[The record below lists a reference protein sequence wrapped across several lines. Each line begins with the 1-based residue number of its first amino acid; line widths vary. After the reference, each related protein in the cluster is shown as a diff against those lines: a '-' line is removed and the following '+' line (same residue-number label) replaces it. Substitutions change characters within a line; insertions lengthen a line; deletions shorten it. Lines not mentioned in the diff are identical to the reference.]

1 MVLQYILRMIRSGW
15 KLILA
20 CGLIGLAISLVIS
33 LNTLPLYR
41 TEATFII
48 SPSPNLPSSRDAV
61 SALAALDTLK
71 IFDTYGEVLT
81 SQRVYD
87 AALQQLALTA
97 ADLKEYQRHTALRP
111 NSIILGL
118 TVDGPDPSVS
128 VQLANALGEK
138 GIEFINAY
146 YDVFQINFLDQASTP
161 TAPFTPQ
168 PVKNGLIAT
177 GIGLLAG
184 LLVAI
189 FREQLRTPLAAFM
202 QSTRMDKQS
211 GVFNRKY
218 FMRLLER
225 EALERKDEVFS
236 VSLIEMEGLRDLV
249 DFLPEFELTGIL
261 KQVTDLLRNQ
271 LRGNDIIA
279 RWDKRTFALLLPGT
293 PAEPAKRTVERVI
306 SALSKTLTFGAN
318 QQENVDLL
326 PTAGS
331 TTRVKSESVQEI
343 IDLTESRLR
352 KATESTYEPLPEE
365 RKRKKK

>member
-1 MVLQYILRMIRSGW
+1 MIFQYILRMIRSGW

-61 SALAALDTLK
+61 SALAALDTMK

-97 ADLKEYQRHTALRP
+97 QDLKEYQRHTALRP

-118 TVDGPDPSVS
+118 TVDGPDPALA
-128 VQLANALGEK
+128 VQLANALGQK

-146 YDVFQINFLDQASTP
+146 YDVFQINFLDQASQP
-161 TAPFTPQ
+161 VAPFTPQ
-168 PVKNGLIAT
+168 PVRHGLLAA

-184 LLVAI
+184 LVIAI
-189 FREQLRTPLAAFM
+189 FREQLRTPLATFL
-202 QSTRMDKQS
+202 QSTRIDKQS

-225 EALERKDEVFS
+225 EVLEHKDEVFS
-236 VSLIEMEGLRDLV
+236 VSLIELEGLRDV
-249 DFLPEFELTGIL
+249 IDVLPEFEMANIL

-293 PAEPAKRTVERVI
+293 PEEPARRTVDRVLA
-306 SALSKTLTFGAN
+306 ALARQVAFGAN
-318 QQENVDLL
+318 QEETVDLL
-326 PTAGS
+326 PTAGL
-331 TTRVKSESVQEI
+331 TTRGQGESVQEMI
-343 IDLTESRLR
+343 NQTESKLR
-352 KATESTYEPLPEE
+352 KATEATYEPLPEE
-365 RKRKKK
+365 RKRKQ